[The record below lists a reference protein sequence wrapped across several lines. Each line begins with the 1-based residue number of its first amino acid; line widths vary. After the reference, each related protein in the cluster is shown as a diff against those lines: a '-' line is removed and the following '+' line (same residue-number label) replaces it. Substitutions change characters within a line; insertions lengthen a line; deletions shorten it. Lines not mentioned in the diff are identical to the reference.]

1 MQEIHSCLEVFLPNW
16 NIRHLSAWSELIQ
29 PELMLE
35 DATTHADVEAV
46 EEATAQA
53 QFQEVCSKI
62 AQLI

>member
-1 MQEIHSCLEVFLPNW
+1 
-16 NIRHLSAWSELIQ
+16 
-29 PELMLE
+29 MLE

-62 AQLI
+62 AQLIWKLVYPLRIWRRLSSSVIWGH